1 MAVRVQ
7 RALALAFAVTLLG
20 AGSLAPRADASLYLA
35 LGDSVSGGGG
45 AGAGRGFVDLYQ
57 AYLRNSGRT
66 DALTNLAVGGDTSSS
81 MRYPGGQLDRALA
94 AINEPSDT
102 SVLTLD
108 IGGNDGGYGQCP
120 NGFNSAPCPFGAN
133 YTAILDALATALAND
148 PGDESFQVMQ
158 YYNPASGTGS
168 TTEDRYNL
176 GLLGSDA
183 KVDCAGTG
191 AQLGLNDLIACIG
204 RDHGAVAVDTYP
216 TFNAHGQAIM
226 ADSLHPNEVG
236 HAYIACL
243 FEYPGTAGS
252 ANPCAADQVAP
263 RIRLSVRRT
272 QRVLRRHGVSV
283 VVRTDEESVVTAS
296 GRVRLPGTSRFVRF
310 RRVTRSVHAN
320 TPTRIT
326 IRPTR
331 KGMAA
336 LRRALCHR
344 SSLRSRIAVV
354 AKDLADNSGRA
365 TRRIT
370 LVR

>member
-1 MAVRVQ
+1 MAVRLQ
-7 RALALAFAVTLLG
+7 RALALGFVVALVG
-20 AGSLAPRADASLYLA
+20 AGSLTPTADASLYVA

-45 AGAGRGFVDLYQ
+45 AGAGRGFVDRYQ
-57 AYLRNSGRT
+57 TYLRNSGRS

-81 MRYPGGQLDRALA
+81 MRFPGGQLDRAVA
-94 AINEPSDT
+94 TINQPSDT

-108 IGGNDGGYGQCP
+108 IGGNDGAYGQCP

-148 PGDESFQVMQ
+148 PGDEAFQVMQ
-158 YYNPASGTGS
+158 YYNPANGTGS

-183 KVDCAGTG
+183 QVDCAGTG
-191 AQLGLNDLIACIG
+191 AEIGLNDHIACIG
-204 RDHGAVAVDTYP
+204 RDYGAAAVDTYP
-216 TFNAHGQAIM
+216 TFKAHGQALM
-226 ADSLHPNEVG
+226 ADSLHPNELG

-243 FEYPGTAGS
+243 FEYPGAAGS
-252 ANPCAADQVAP
+252 ANPCEADHVAP
-263 RIRLSVRRT
+263 LVQLSGRRT
-272 QRVLRRHGVSV
+272 QRVLRRRGVSV
-283 VVRTDEESVVTAS
+283 VVRTNEDAVVTIA
-296 GRVRLPGTSRFVRF
+296 GRVRLTLAGRVVRL
-310 RRVTRSVHAN
+310 RRVTKSVGAN

-326 IRPTR
+326 VRPTR

-336 LRRALCHR
+336 LRRALD
-344 SSLRSRIAVV
+344 LRRALRARIAVV
-354 AKDLADNSGRA
+354 AEDVAGNSRRV

>member
-7 RALALAFAVTLLG
+7 RALALAFAVALLG
-20 AGSLAPRADASLYLA
+20 AGSLTPGADASLYLA
-35 LGDSVSGGGG
+35 LGDSVSTGGG
-45 AGAGRGFVDLYQ
+45 AAAGRGFVDLYQ
-57 AYLRNSGRT
+57 AYLRSSGRS

-94 AINEPSDT
+94 AIDAPSDT
-102 SVLTLD
+102 GVLTLD
-108 IGGNDGGYGQCP
+108 IGGNDGSYGQCP
-120 NGFNSAPCPFGAN
+120 NGFSSAPCPFGAN
-133 YTAILDALATALAND
+133 YAAIVGALATALAND
-148 PGDESFQVMQ
+148 PGDETFQVMQ
-158 YYNPASGTGS
+158 YYNPANGTGS
-168 TTEDRYNL
+168 TTEERYNL

-183 KVDCAGTG
+183 RVDCAGTG

-216 TFNAHGQAIM
+216 TFKAHGQAVM

-243 FEYPGTAGS
+243 FEYPGAAGS
-252 ANPCAADQVAP
+252 AIPCAPDQVAP
-263 RIRLSVRRT
+263 LMRLSGRRT
-272 QRVLRRHGVSV
+272 QRVLRRRGISV
-283 VVRTDEESVVTAS
+283 VVRTDEESVVTVS
-296 GRVRLPGTSRFVRF
+296 GRVRLPATSRFVRF
-310 RRVTRSVHAN
+310 RRVTQSVHPN

-331 KGMAA
+331 RGMGALRRGLR
-336 LRRALCHR
+336 LRRALR
-344 SSLRSRIAVV
+344 ARIMVA
-354 AKDLADNSGRA
+354 AKDVADNGRRA

>member
-1 MAVRVQ
+1 MAVRLP
-7 RALALAFAVTLLG
+7 RALALGSVAALLA
-20 AGSLAPRADASLYLA
+20 AGSLAPSADASLYIA
-35 LGDSVSGGGG
+35 LGDSVSAGGG
-45 AGAGRGFVDLYQ
+45 AGLGRGFVDLYQ
-57 AYLRNSGRT
+57 AYLRNSGRS
-66 DALTNLAVGGDTSSS
+66 DALTNLAVGGDTSTS

-94 AINEPSDT
+94 AINQPSDT

-120 NGFNSAPCPFGAN
+120 NGFNSAPCPFAAN
-133 YTAILDALATALAND
+133 YTAIADALATALAND
-148 PGDESFQVMQ
+148 PGDEAFQVMQ
-158 YYNPASGTGS
+158 YYNPANGTGS
-168 TTEDRYNL
+168 TLEDRYNL
-176 GLLGSDA
+176 GLLGSDG

-216 TFNAHGQAIM
+216 TFKAHGQALM

-243 FEYPGTAGS
+243 FEYPGAAGS

-263 RIRLSVRRT
+263 LIRLSGRRT
-272 QRVLRRHGVSV
+272 QRVLRRRGVSV
-283 VVRTDEESVVTAS
+283 VVRTDEQSLVTVS
-296 GRVRLPGTSRFVRF
+296 GRVWVPAARRFVRF
-310 RRVTRSVHAN
+310 RRVTTSVNAN

-331 KGMAA
+331 RGMAA
-336 LRRALCHR
+336 LRRALRVR
-344 SSLRSRIAVV
+344 SSLRTRMAVV
-354 AKDLADNSGRA
+354 AKDVADNSRRA